1 MSEVD
6 LALKRIVGNKSVRG
20 IIVLDG
26 KNAITHT
33 SFKDEN
39 LKVKLSKTLP
49 GLIEKARWMV
59 RDLDPENDLTFLRIR
74 SDTTELMIAP
84 GDDYTLIVV
93 QNVVLVDS

>member
-6 LALKRIVGNKSVRG
+6 QSLKRIVGNKSVIG

-26 KNAITHT
+26 KNTITHT

-39 LKVKLSKTLP
+39 LKNKLSKTLP
-49 GLIEKARWMV
+49 ELINKARNMV

-74 SDTTELMIAP
+74 SGTTELMIAP
-84 GDDYTLIVV
+84 GDDYTLIVA
-93 QNVVLVDS
+93 QNVVLVE

>member
-6 LALKRIVGNKSVRG
+6 QSLKRIVGNKSVHG

-26 KNAITHT
+26 KNQITHT

-39 LKVKLSKTLP
+39 LKLKLAKCLP
-49 GLIEKARWMV
+49 ELTEKARCMV

-74 SDTTELMIAP
+74 SGTIELMIAP
-84 GDDYTLIVV
+84 GDDYTLIVA
-93 QNVVLVDS
+93 QSVVLVE